1 MAINAGYGD
10 LGFFFNESGLQWG
23 GFTGDFGGWLG
34 ESFPLPHPQILSI
47 QDISSSC
54 FSSPPP
60 PPPPPPPSPPS
71 SSSSCLANFIR
82 SLRLVARHPAAVHES
97 RFLSDHFVPE
107 QLCAGGLDARCYL
120 GVGAR
125 ALACRCWG
133 CAAMDRA
140 GRVPPCLFF
149 GIEGGRGWSMICGI
163 CSVDRPINKKRR

>member
-10 LGFFFNESGLQWG
+10 SGFFFNESGLQWG
-23 GFTGDFGGWLG
+23 GYTGEFGGWLG
-34 ESFPLPHPQILSI
+34 ESFFPLPHPQNLSI

-54 FSSPPP
+54 FSSSPP
-60 PPPPPPPSPPS
+60 PPS
-71 SSSSCLANFIR
+71 SSSTSCLANFIR
-82 SLRLVARHPAAVHES
+82 SLRLVARHPAAVLDS
-97 RFLSDHFVPE
+97 RFLSARLVPE

-120 GVGAR
+120 GVGVR